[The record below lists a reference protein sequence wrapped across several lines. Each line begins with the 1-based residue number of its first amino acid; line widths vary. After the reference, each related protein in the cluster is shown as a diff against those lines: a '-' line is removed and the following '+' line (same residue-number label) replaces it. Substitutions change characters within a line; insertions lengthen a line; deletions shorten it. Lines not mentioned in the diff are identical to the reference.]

1 MYESLPLSGQQRG
14 CEFVA
19 MVGRTRRRWGLT
31 DDGFC
36 EDQCVLAAGRMFA
49 AAADFHHAS
58 LVCVFTILTAI
69 LLSLLNY
76 TIASPMATLMF
87 PVIGHKTPF
96 QI

>member
-1 MYESLPLSGQQRG
+1 
-14 CEFVA
+14 
-19 MVGRTRRRWGLT
+19 
-31 DDGFC
+31 
-36 EDQCVLAAGRMFA
+36 MFA

-69 LLSLLNY
+69 LLSLLND

-87 PVIGHKTPF
+87 PVIGHKKPF